1 MNKTMLVLE
10 YLKENGSIT
19 TWEAIEKFRATRLS
33 AIIYNLKYNY
43 GYKIKTVM
51 KDFID
56 CNGKKSK
63 YGVYYLENEEEN
75 NNENN

>member
-10 YLKENGSIT
+10 HLKENGSIT
-19 TWEAIEKFRATRLS
+19 SWEAIQKYRATRLS
-33 AIIYNLKYNY
+33 AIIYNLKYKY

-56 CNGKKSK
+56 SNGEKSK
-63 YGVYYLENEEEN
+63 YGVYYLEGKED

>member
-10 YLKENGSIT
+10 HLKEYGNIT
-19 TWEAIEKFRATRLS
+19 SWEAIQKYKATRLS
-33 AIIYNLKYNY
+33 AIIYNLKNNY
-43 GYKIKTVM
+43 GFKIRTEM

-56 CNGKKSK
+56 SNGEKSK
-63 YGVYYLENEEEN
+63 YGIYYLENEEEN